1 MDFSWR
7 SLCAGLTGLFV
18 LTGSASGVE
27 FGPRRADNSA
37 NCVHHEQRPAQ
48 GKRACHR
55 QAVARDPFH
64 QGGLPASSQ
73 RRNQFRGQ
81 YTDPGLIANSDP
93 AGGQFIH
100 VSVTPDGSKFHV
112 QIGPDGPQREFA
124 SR

>member
-1 MDFSWR
+1 MNN
-7 SLCAGLTGLFV
+7 
-18 LTGSASGVE
+18 
-27 FGPRRADNSA
+27 GPRKGGRLPPSSG
-37 NCVHHEQRPAQ
+37 CEGSLPSRRPTSFIATP
-48 GKRACHR
+48 KPVPRT
-55 QAVARDPFH
+55 
-64 QGGLPASSQ
+64 
-73 RRNQFRGQ
+73 